1 MFLLCFHS
9 AIMLRSA
16 GLKRSDILRVI
27 RVMTAFFTTGVDGV
41 HLSAGTEDGN
51 SCKRQV
57 ELGPSCL
64 YR

>member
-1 MFLLCFHS
+1 MFLLSFNS
-9 AIMLRSA
+9 AIMLCSA
-16 GLKRSDILRVI
+16 GLKRSDSLRVI
-27 RVMTAFFTTGVDGV
+27 RVTTAFFTTGVDGV

-51 SCKRQV
+51 SGERQV